1 MIGMIDNYMI
11 IIESML
17 IILVTK
23 LIIITYLVN
32 GWQASIPRVGI

>member
-11 IIESML
+11 IIESLL

-23 LIIITYLVN
+23 LIIITI
-32 GWQASIPRVGI
+32 W